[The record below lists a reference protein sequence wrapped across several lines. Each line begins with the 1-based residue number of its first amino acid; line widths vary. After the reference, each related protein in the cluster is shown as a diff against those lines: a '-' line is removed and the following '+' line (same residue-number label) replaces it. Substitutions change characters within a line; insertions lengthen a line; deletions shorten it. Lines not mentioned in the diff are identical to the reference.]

1 MNFPLI
7 GNERIKRNIS
17 LMIKNRK
24 IPHAIILEGEN
35 GLGKKTLAKFLAKAF
50 LCKDEESPCDSCK
63 SCHLVDVG
71 SHPDLMHLTP
81 EGVNY
86 AVDQIRE
93 LKNEAFLSPMM
104 CDGRVFIIDSAD
116 SMTPY
121 CQNAL
126 LQVLEEPPQ
135 KVCFILLSQNASSL
149 LQTIRSRCV
158 TFTLSPVPI
167 EREGIEKVKAL
178 ISDSGKDAT
187 ALLTATDGNIGKATI
202 FSENDDLPEQAAHK
216 VMLYASEGNKLKVLE
231 TLQPFVKKRDAL
243 IVLISELKNV
253 LSKEM
258 QKKAVK
264 EYSSFTYK
272 KLLNAYEKLKE
283 IEAELPL
290 NPSVPLIF
298 CIIADILT

>member
-1 MNFPLI
+1 MKFPLI

-17 LMIKNRK
+17 LMVQNNK

-50 LCKDEESPCDSCK
+50 LCKNENAPCDNCK
-63 SCHLVDVG
+63 SCHLACVG

-86 AVDQIRE
+86 AIDQIRN
-93 LKNEAFLSPMM
+93 LKTEAFLSPMM
-104 CDGRVFIIDSAD
+104 CDGRVFIIDFAD

-135 KVCFILLSQNASSL
+135 RVCFILLCQNASSL

-158 TFTLSPVPI
+158 PFTLSPVPI
-167 EREGIEKVKAL
+167 ESEGIEKLKTL
-178 ISDSGKDAT
+178 ISDSEKDAA
-187 ALLTATDGNIGKATI
+187 ALLAATDGNIGKAVI
-202 FSENDDLPEQAAHK
+202 FSENDDLPEQVAHK
-216 VMLYASEGNKLKVLE
+216 VMLYASEGNKLKILE
-231 TLQPFVKKRDAL
+231 SMQPFVKKRDAL
-243 IVLISELKNV
+243 LSLITELKNI

-272 KLLNAYEKLKE
+272 KLLNAYERLKE
-283 IEAELPL
+283 IEVELPL
-290 NPSVPLIF
+290 NPSVLLVF